1 MSMPVRN
8 LGYAAVHMIVLAAN
22 IYSRAGRGSIVVSVA
37 VIVRSASG
45 HVMDMARYIRI
56 TACYPTVI
64 MGMAI
69 II

>member
-8 LGYAAVHMIVLAAN
+8 LGYPAVHMIVLAAN
-22 IYSRAGRGSIVVSVA
+22 IYSRAGRGPVVVSVP
-37 VIVRSASG
+37 VIMRSVPG

-56 TACYPTVI
+56 AACYSAVI
-64 MGMAI
+64 VGMSI